1 MWKKTAEIYLDY
13 HLEGFDEL
21 MSGTLMVRDV
31 MTTAVKTVR
40 IDTSVRDAVR
50 KMNKFFI
57 GSILIVDEKRLV
69 GILTERDIL
78 RRIVEQGTDASIIRV
93 KDIMSSPVITVHP
106 ETNIEDA
113 AQLMTQKQIKKLPVM
128 EEGKLVG
135 VVTSMD
141 LMQAA
146 PTIVK
151 LLEDLL
157 RREI

>member
-1 MWKKTAEIYLDY
+1 
-13 HLEGFDEL
+13 
-21 MSGTLMVRDV
+21 MVRDV

-50 KMNKFFI
+50 KMNKYFI

-113 AQLMTQKQIKKLPVM
+113 AQLMTQKQIKKLAVM

-146 PTIVK
+146 PTLVK